1 MTDWGFAVQIALG
14 GFALVF
20 ILLAMLAC
28 LVWAGSRILLR
39 VAKDKA
45 KA

>member
-1 MTDWGFAVQIALG
+1 MTDWGFATQIALG

-28 LVWAGSRILLR
+28 LVWAGARILARL
-39 VAKDKA
+39 AKNKTKA
-45 KA
+45 